1 MAVFFPKFC
10 SCDALYRVTRTS
22 SISQRFHCNG
32 TLYVCMT
39 FNLSIRV
46 ALLNNDDRIR
56 GFRSLRYSSSPPAL
70 PPLFLALCLFFFF
83 FVRND
88 PNLGEHVDRQSLK
101 YCFNQGFCTK
111 SKVQRICSTGG
122 WWQSFVPKNPPRRL
136 KTAAQ
141 NRIARKR
148 LSAITTIA
156 NKVIL
161 TNMFLRKVSVWWASI
176 RVKSL

>member
-1 MAVFFPKFC
+1 M
-10 SCDALYRVTRTS
+10 LYIGSLVRRP
-22 SISQRFHCNG
+22 
-32 TLYVCMT
+32 
-39 FNLSIRV
+39 
-46 ALLNNDDRIR
+46 
-56 GFRSLRYSSSPPAL
+56 SLRDSIVTVPMCLYDFQLVDSSCVVEQRRSDTRFPIVAILFFSPSPATSFPGSL
-70 PPLFLALCLFFFF
+70 SFFFF